1 MNLTNWIRRGCLAA
15 AVLLAGAC
23 AEPPPGA
30 DLAFEHVTVI
40 DAAGGVREDQRVVV
54 SGEQIVSVAPMAAPA
69 PSADRVIDGRGR
81 YLIPGLW
88 DMHVHF
94 LYDESLT
101 EAMAEL
107 FLAHGITSVRDTG
120 GNVEKLAA
128 LRSRLETGA
137 DPAPRIFFSG
147 PLLDGEL
154 VVYDGGDPG
163 RPPLGTAVVAP
174 ADADPTVAELVSA
187 GADFIKIYELVT
199 PDVFE
204 ALVAAARKHG
214 LPIAAHVPLTM
225 TADQAGP
232 RVDSMEHLR
241 NVELACAGNWQAL
254 LDARRQR
261 IAEFDGDRGY
271 PLRSQIHSNQRLPAI
286 AAYDETRCDSVL
298 GTLGQTTQVPTLRL
312 NAFDLARP
320 YERPDWSQALSRLP
334 SAVAQRWAGEVEAH
348 RAQAAQA
355 DTTFAEWSLFL
366 TGRMHEADVP
376 LGAGTDTP
384 ITLAIPGYSLHT
396 ELALL
401 VQSGLTPMQALEAA
415 TLAPARFFGLQ
426 GEMGRIAAG
435 QAADL
440 VLLDAD
446 PLADID
452 NTRRIHGVLT
462 RGRWLPAAAPAAD

>member
-1 MNLTNWIRRGCLAA
+1 MRITDWIRAGWLAA
-15 AVLLAGAC
+15 AVLMGAC
-23 AEPPPGA
+23 AEPGPGA
-30 DLAFEHVTVI
+30 DMAFEHVTVI

-54 SGEQIVSVAPMAAPA
+54 SGEQVVAVAPMAAPA
-69 PSADRVIDGRGR
+69 PAADRVIDGRGR
-81 YLIPGLW
+81 FLIPGLW

-94 LYDESLT
+94 LYDEALT

-107 FLAHGITSVRDTG
+107 FLAYGITSVRDTG
-120 GNVEKLAA
+120 GNLEELVA
-128 LRSRLETGA
+128 LRSRLEA
-137 DPAPRIFFSG
+137 SDDPAPRVFFSG
-147 PLLDGEL
+147 PLLDGEH

-163 RPPLGTAVVAP
+163 RPPLGTAVAAP
-174 ADADPTVAELVSA
+174 AEAESAVAELVAA

-199 PDVFE
+199 PEVFE
-204 ALVAAARKHG
+204 ALVAAARQRG

-241 NVELACAGNWQAL
+241 NVELACAANWQAL
-254 LDARRQR
+254 LHARRQR
-261 IAEFDGDRGY
+261 IAGFDGDRGY
-271 PLRSQIHSNQRLPAI
+271 PLRSRIHDDQRLPAI
-286 AAYDETRCDSVL
+286 AAYDEARCDSVL
-298 GTLGQTTQVPTLRL
+298 GALGQTTQVPTLRL

-320 YERPDWSQALSRLP
+320 YERPDWPQALARLP
-334 SAVAQRWAGEVEAH
+334 AAVTQRWATAVEAH
-348 RAQAAQA
+348 GAQAAEA

-366 TGRMHEADVP
+366 AGRMHQAGVP

-384 ITLAIPGYSLHT
+384 ITQAIPGYSLHT

-401 VQSGLTPMQALEAA
+401 VRSGLTPMQALEAA

-426 GEMGRIAAG
+426 GQMGSIAPG

-452 NTRRIHGVLT
+452 NTRRIHGVMT
-462 RGRWLPAAAPAAD
+462 RGRWRPAAEAAD

>member
-1 MNLTNWIRRGCLAA
+1 MNITNWIRGGCLTA

-30 DLAFEHVTVI
+30 DVAFEHVTVI
-40 DAAGGVREDQRVVV
+40 DAAGGVRGDQRVVV

-94 LYDESLT
+94 LYDDSLT

-107 FLAHGITSVRDTG
+107 FLAYGITSVRDTG

-128 LRSRLETGA
+128 LRSRLEASA

-147 PLLDGEL
+147 PLLDGEH

-163 RPPLGTAVVAP
+163 RPPLGTAVAAQ
-174 ADADPTVAELVSA
+174 ADADSTVAELVSA

-204 ALVAAARKHG
+204 ALVTAARQRG

-232 RVDSMEHLR
+232 QVDSMEHLR
-241 NVELACAGNWQAL
+241 NVELACAENWQAL
-254 LDARRQR
+254 LDARRER
-261 IAEFDGDRGY
+261 IAGFDGDRGY
-271 PLRSQIHSNQRLPAI
+271 PLRSQIHDNQRLPAI

-298 GTLGQTTQVPTLRL
+298 GALGQTTQVPTLRL
-312 NAFDLARP
+312 NAFNLVRP
-320 YERPDWSQALSRLP
+320 YERPDWSQALSELP
-334 SAVAQRWAGEVEAH
+334 GAVAERWAGEVDAH
-348 RAQAAQA
+348 RAQAALA

-366 TGRMHEADVP
+366 AGRMHQAGVP

-384 ITLAIPGYSLHT
+384 ITQAIPGYSLHT

-401 VQSGLTPMQALEAA
+401 VRSGLTPMQALEAA

-426 GEMGRIAAG
+426 GEMGRIDPG
-435 QAADL
+435 QVADL

-446 PLADID
+446 PLADIG
-452 NTRRIHGVLT
+452 NTRRIHGVMA
-462 RGRWLPAAAPAAD
+462 RGRWLPAAEPAAE